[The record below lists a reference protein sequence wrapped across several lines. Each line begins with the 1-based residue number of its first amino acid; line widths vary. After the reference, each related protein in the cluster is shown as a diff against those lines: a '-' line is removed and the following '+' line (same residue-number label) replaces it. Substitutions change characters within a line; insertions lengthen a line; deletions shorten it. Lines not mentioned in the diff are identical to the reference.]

1 MGLGNICSEIQIKC
15 WIYKNELPIA
25 FIHVES
31 CISFPQS
38 KIPIKLFTMDYVEYL
53 GNQLIL
59 LSEIPY
65 SLRKYHPGKK
75 NVSTLGNGQCLI
87 HVHTHIVNVLRSLW
101 ILVET

>member
-1 MGLGNICSEIQIKC
+1 MGLWNICSEFQIKC

-65 SLRKYHPGKK
+65 SLWKYHPGKK
-75 NVSTLGNGQCLI
+75 CVNFGKWAVSNPCTHTHTANVLLSFLGNY
-87 HVHTHIVNVLRSLW
+87 N
-101 ILVET
+101 